1 MDISIIICTYNRSQ
15 SLYKTLESLECMIIP
30 EGIDWEVL
38 LVDNNSKDETRKV
51 AEEFSRKGT
60 INLKYLFERK
70 QGKSFA
76 LNKGIES
83 ARGEIIAFVDDDVLM
98 DKEWLTAVVKSVQKY
113 QDYDGFGGRIIS
125 VWKTELPEWLAITG
139 KYNSLRGTG
148 YRRDDGCDDKEYSE
162 TENQVP
168 CGANMFFRRRAIEEN
183 GFFRLDL
190 GPKGKNLGAAE
201 DTEYCSRMLQSGKK
215 FMYIADALIYHQV
228 EPEKLTKD
236 YLTRWRYYCARSVVR
251 CKGLPENTTYY
262 FNVPRYLIKQ
272 LLECFIRWNLSINS
286 KRRFYQKLRFCW
298 TLGEI
303 VESYKMKRSSCNI
316 RTI

>member
-1 MDISIIICTYNRSQ
+1 MDLSIIICTYNRSQ
-15 SLYKTLESLECMIIP
+15 SLCSTLKCLECMIVP
-30 EGIDWEVL
+30 EGVNWEVL
-38 LVDNNSKDETRKV
+38 VVDNNSKDKTREV
-51 AEEFSRKGT
+51 VEDFSRRGAL
-60 INLKYLFERK
+60 NLGYLFEVR

-76 LNKGIES
+76 LNRGLES
-83 ARGEIIAFVDDDVLM
+83 AKGEIIAFTDDDVLV
-98 DKEWLTAVVKSVQKY
+98 DKGWLVAIITATRQY

-125 VWKTELPEWLAITG
+125 LWKTRLPEWLAITG
-139 KYNSLRGTG
+139 EYNSLRGTG
-148 YRRDDGCDDKEYSE
+148 FLRDDGCDDKEYSE
-162 TENQVP
+162 TENGVP
-168 CGANMFFRRRAIEEN
+168 CGANMFFRKRAVEEN

-190 GPKGKNLGAAE
+190 GPKGKKLEAAE
-201 DTEYCSRMLQSGKK
+201 DTEYCWRMLQSGKK

-251 CKGLPENTTYY
+251 YKGLPENTTYY

-303 VESYKMKRSSCNI
+303 VESYKMRRSSCNI